1 MPLPQPAP
9 PVNPL
14 FQPIQQ
20 QQQQIYP
27 QQQQQI
33 YQQQQQQNMF
43 YQQPLLLNSSYP
55 LNLPNTNYY
64 SNDYQNDANAY
75 DAQPIPQP
83 RKLNQ
88 NQYQQHIIQQKA
100 NLASQQSNRSFDSS
114 VKQLNSPT
122 SFDGDNEELGKDD
135 SVLIRAYESQ
145 KKDKVSSSSQPQQHQ
160 LQQQQ
165 VHSSNKHEDDLKR
178 QQIWDKLQRAN
189 KDIRTKNSSQ
199 VNTARKPPTGQN
211 NTGRKRNAPGSF
223 LPPEQLGSNFIES
236 NVNAIKNKEN
246 LIHRYPL
253 KTYEVMHKKMEQL
266 K

>member
-1 MPLPQPAP
+1 
-9 PVNPL
+9 
-14 FQPIQQ
+14 
-20 QQQQIYP
+20 
-27 QQQQQI
+27 
-33 YQQQQQQNMF
+33 MF
-43 YQQPLLLNSSYP
+43 YQQQPLLLNSSYP

-64 SNDYQNDANAY
+64 SNDYSNETNAY

-88 NQYQQHIIQQKA
+88 TQYQQHIIQQKA

-122 SFDGDNEELGKDD
+122 SFDGDNEEVGKDD
-135 SVLIRAYESQ
+135 SVLIRAYENQ
-145 KKDKVSSSSQPQQHQ
+145 KTKDKFSSSSQPQQ
-160 LQQQQ
+160 QQQQ
-165 VHSSNKHEDDLKR
+165 QHQQQQQQQNQSSNKHEDELKR
-178 QQIWDKLQRAN
+178 QKIWDKLQRAN
-189 KDIRTKNSSQ
+189 KDIRSKNSSQ

-211 NTGRKRNAPGSF
+211 TTGRKRNAPGSY
-223 LPPEQLGSNFIES
+223 LPPEQLGMNFVET

-246 LIHRYPL
+246 LLHRYPL